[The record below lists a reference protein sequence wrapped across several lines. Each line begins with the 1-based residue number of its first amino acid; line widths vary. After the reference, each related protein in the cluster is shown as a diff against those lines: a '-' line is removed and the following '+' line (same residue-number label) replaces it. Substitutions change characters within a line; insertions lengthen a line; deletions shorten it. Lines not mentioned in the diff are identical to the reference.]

1 MNAVFDGLIKR
12 RADIPRLIAW
22 ITFRSKA
29 KAHLQKAAVS
39 TKQQPR
45 AQKQNPDDPE
55 RSSGFPALQA

>member
-1 MNAVFDGLIKR
+1 MNAVFDGLTKR
-12 RADIPRLIAW
+12 MHGAPRLIAW
-22 ITFRSKA
+22 MTLRSKA

-45 AQKQNPDDPE
+45 AQNPDDPE